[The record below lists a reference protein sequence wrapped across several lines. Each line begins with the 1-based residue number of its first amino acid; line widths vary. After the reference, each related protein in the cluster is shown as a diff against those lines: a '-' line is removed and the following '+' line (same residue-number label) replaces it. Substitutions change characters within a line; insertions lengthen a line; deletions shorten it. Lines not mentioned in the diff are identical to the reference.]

1 VKNKNSFIAFG
12 IIGLILIIDQI
23 LKFHIKTNF
32 MLGEEVR
39 VTDWFII
46 HFTEN
51 PGMAFGMEFGG
62 NFGKLILSL
71 FRILAIGAMF
81 WYLIYSL
88 KKKENMYF
96 ITALS
101 LILSGALGNL
111 IDSAFYGLIFND
123 SLHQVATFLP
133 EEGGYG
139 TFLHGKVVDM
149 FYFPIFSG
157 NYPNW
162 FPVVGGNSFTFFGA
176 IFNIADAAIT
186 SGVIFLILFYKKAFP
201 KQAVENEDEAD
212 TEKTTTNQIE
222 NTQVKE

>member
-1 VKNKNSFIAFG
+1 
-12 IIGLILIIDQI
+12 
-23 LKFHIKTNF
+23 

-39 VTDWFII
+39 ITDWFII

-62 NFGKLILSL
+62 NFGKLLLSL
-71 FRILAIGAMF
+71 FRIVAIGGMF
-81 WYLIYSL
+81 WYLIHSL

-96 ITALS
+96 VIALS
-101 LILSGALGNL
+101 MILAGAMGNL

-123 SLHQVATFLP
+123 SLHQVASFMP

-139 TFLHGKVVDM
+139 TFLHGRVVDM

-157 NYPNW
+157 SYPDW
-162 FPVVGGNSFTFFGA
+162 FPVIGGRYFTFFGA

-201 KQAVENEDEAD
+201 KQPVNNTNDEDSEEISVSTNENAD
-212 TEKTTTNQIE
+212 I
-222 NTQVKE
+222 KE